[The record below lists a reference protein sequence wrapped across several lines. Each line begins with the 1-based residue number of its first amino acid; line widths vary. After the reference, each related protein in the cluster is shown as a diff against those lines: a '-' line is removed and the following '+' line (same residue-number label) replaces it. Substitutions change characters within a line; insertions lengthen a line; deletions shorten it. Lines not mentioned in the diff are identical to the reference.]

1 MFQISNQRSLGK
13 TGREIVESL
22 ISVVSQVIEYEKQAS
37 ETLVKEAESQTED
50 KVWRSIG
57 ILKSARVLSTNEF
70 MNLSSA
76 VRLGC
81 YLGFLDE
88 KYLMTLNNLMILI
101 QPGHLQERFG
111 HRVEAMER
119 DLFRAELV
127 RERFVDVI
135 I

>member
-37 ETLVKEAESQTED
+37 ETLVKEAKSQTED

-88 KYLMTLNNLMILI
+88 KYLMTLNNLIILT

-119 DLFRAELV
+119 DLLRAELV
-127 RERFVDVI
+127 REQFVDVI